1 MVRIGAGI
9 EQSRHH
15 LEAGV
20 LGGPS
25 QRRDALVLSGV
36 GVGAGVEE
44 PGGRCVVVPVRRPK
58 ERRCPVGAAHVDVYA
73 LIEEL
78 IDTCRILLL
87 DSRDQAQV
95 LGGDCTGRER
105 HHGSYQ
111 Q

>member
-1 MVRIGAGI
+1 MAQGYYGRIAPRSGLAVK
-9 EQSRHH
+9 HH
-15 LEAGV
+15 I
-20 LGGPS
+20 
-25 QRRDALVLSGV
+25 D
-36 GVGAGVEE
+36 VGAGVEE
-44 PGGRCVVVPVRRPK
+44 PGGRCVGGPVRRPK

-73 LIEEL
+73 LIEKL
-78 IDTCRILLL
+78 IANCRILLL